1 MVENTSPESVT
12 MVAELVACMT
22 MLLVGVAEAIHARRC
37 RRLAP
42 LAFGPRRRPAA
53 WVYSAPLFRVLALGA
68 LAWGLVS
75 LLQLPPRVHQLLQ
88 QIPESETKH
97 LVLVLD
103 VSPSMRLQDAG
114 PDKQKSR
121 RQRARDLMES
131 LFERVALPE
140 YKVSVIAVY
149 NGAKPVVEDTRD
161 IEVIRNILDDL
172 PLEYAFPSGKTD
184 LFSGLEQAARVARPW
199 RPGSTTVLVISDG
212 DTVPA
217 TGMPQMPAAVGD
229 VLVVGVG
236 DPIAGK
242 FIDGRQSRQ
251 DTSTLRQLAQRL
263 RGVYHNGNA
272 KQIGSSLLERFA
284 GGSGGSSNDK
294 LTRREYAIAAVA
306 SGGSVYSLLPLLLQ
320 LLGTRWR
327 PGVPRRQKLQR
338 EREQRVN

>member
-1 MVENTSPESVT
+1 MVENASAESVM
-12 MVAELVACMT
+12 MVAELVACAT
-22 MLLVGVAEAIHARRC
+22 IVLGGIAEAFHARRC
-37 RRLAP
+37 HRLAP
-42 LAFGPRRRPAA
+42 LAFGPRRRPATWA
-53 WVYSAPLFRVLALGA
+53 YSAPFFRVLALGA
-68 LAWGLVS
+68 VAWGLVS
-75 LLQLPPRVHQLLQ
+75 LLQLPPRVHHLLQ
-88 QIPESETKH
+88 ETPESEMKH

-114 PDKQKSR
+114 PDKKKSR
-121 RQRARDLMES
+121 RQRARDLMDS

-140 YKVSVIAVY
+140 YRVSVIAVY

-184 LFSGLEQAARVARPW
+184 LFSGLEQAAGLARPW
-199 RPGSTTVLVISDG
+199 RPRSTTVLVISDG

-217 TGMPQMPAAVGD
+217 TGMPKMPAAVDD

-236 DPIAGK
+236 DPISGK

-284 GGSGGSSNDK
+284 GGSGGDSRDK
-294 LTRREYAIAAVA
+294 MTRREYAIAAIA
-306 SGGSVYSLLPLLLQ
+306 SGGSTYALLPVLLQ

-327 PGVPRRQKLQR
+327 AGVPRRRDSYR
-338 EREQRVN
+338 EDNG

>member
-1 MVENTSPESVT
+1 MVENDGTTTVV
-12 MVAELVACMT
+12 MFAELVACAT
-22 MLLVGVAEAIHARRC
+22 MFVAAIAEVLHSHRC

-42 LAFGPRRRPAA
+42 LAFGPRLRPAS
-53 WVYSAPLFRVLALGA
+53 WVYAAPLLRVLAVGA
-68 LAWGLVS
+68 LVWGLVT
-75 LLQLPPRVHQLLQ
+75 LMQLPPRVHQLLERM
-88 QIPESETKH
+88 PEADLKH

-121 RQRARDLMES
+121 RQRARDLMDS
-131 LFERVALPE
+131 LFDRVALPE

-172 PLEYAFPSGKTD
+172 PLEYAFPSGKTN
-184 LFSGLEQAARVARPW
+184 LFSGLKQAARLARPW
-199 RPGSTTVLVISDG
+199 RPRSTTVLVISDG

-217 TGMPQMPAAVGD
+217 TGMPQMPAAVKD

-251 DTSTLRQLAQRL
+251 DASTLRQLAQRL
-263 RGVYHNGNA
+263 RGFYHNGNA
-272 KQIGSSLLERFA
+272 KQIGTSLLERFA
-284 GGSGGSSNDK
+284 DGGGGERGTQ
-294 LTRREYAIAAVA
+294 LTRREYAIAAVIT
-306 SGGSVYSLLPLLLQ
+306 GGSLYALLPLFLQ
-320 LLGTRWR
+320 LLGSGWR
-327 PGVPRRQKLQR
+327 PGVRLARDAS
-338 EREQRVN
+338 RV

>member
-1 MVENTSPESVT
+1 MVETAGTVT
-12 MVAELVACMT
+12 LVMFAELVACAT
-22 MLLVGVAEAIHARRC
+22 MFVAAIAEILHARRC

-42 LAFGPRRRPAA
+42 LAFGPRLRPAS
-53 WVYSAPLFRVLALGA
+53 WVYVVPLLRVLAVGA
-68 LAWGLVS
+68 LVWGLVT
-75 LLQLPPRVHQLLQ
+75 LLQLPPRVHQLLARM
-88 QIPESETKH
+88 PEADLKH

-114 PDKQKSR
+114 PDKQKRR
-121 RQRARDLMES
+121 RQRARDLMDS

-172 PLEYAFPSGKTD
+172 PLEYAFPSGKTN
-184 LFSGLEQAARVARPW
+184 LFAGLEQAARLARPW
-199 RPGSTTVLVISDG
+199 RPRSTTVLVISDG

-217 TGMPQMPAAVGD
+217 TGMPQMPAAVKD

-251 DTSTLRQLAQRL
+251 DASTLRQLAQRL
-263 RGVYHNGNA
+263 RGFYHNGNA
-272 KQIGSSLLERFA
+272 KQIGTSLMERFPD
-284 GGSGGSSNDK
+284 GGGGERGAQ
-294 LTRREYAIAAVA
+294 LTRREYAIAAVIA
-306 SGGSVYSLLPLLLQ
+306 GGSVYALLPLFLQ
-320 LLGTRWR
+320 LLGTGWR
-327 PGVPRRQKLQR
+327 PGVRPGRKPSG
-338 EREQRVN
+338 VW